1 MPRRYHRSGLPK
13 VSNKNLTDEEMLEK
27 KRRWAREAK
36 IRRMLRSTS
45 ITISRDSHQDLK
57 NWKDLYSKRVGYEA
71 DMNEFINVIFDSY
84 KSLHNLYKTRGQA

>member
-71 DMNEFINVIFDSY
+71 DMNEFINVMFDTY
-84 KSLHNLYKTRGQA
+84 KSIQNLYKATGEA